1 MSLELVKEA
10 VRLNQ
15 PIGEDTIQT
24 IVENDI
30 IVPDVKPDI
39 TRILLL
45 DGDSWIDSA
54 EAASDK
60 VLDTLCLG

>member
-15 PIGEDTIQT
+15 TVGEDSTQT

-30 IVPDVKPDI
+30 IVPDIKPDI
-39 TRILLL
+39 VRILLL
-45 DGDSWIDSA
+45 DGDVFI
-54 EAASDK
+54 
-60 VLDTLCLG
+60 